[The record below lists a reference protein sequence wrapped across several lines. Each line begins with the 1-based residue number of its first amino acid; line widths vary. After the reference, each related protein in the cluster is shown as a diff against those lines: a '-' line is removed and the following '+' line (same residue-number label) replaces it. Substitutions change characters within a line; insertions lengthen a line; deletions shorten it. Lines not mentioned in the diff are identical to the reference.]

1 MNLPRILLI
10 GLALSL
16 AANAYLLLRSSRGG
30 WVARNPGRADNP
42 SSAARGAATPGV
54 GGTVETGPT
63 ESANTSGVVRWRG
76 DYSAAA
82 LRQLTADLKAA
93 GLPHHAVR
101 EAVEALISR
110 HTRAASDFAK
120 LPFWQQGY
128 GGPRFRAEAEK
139 MDAARRELIKEVLG
153 ADEANVSDL
162 DPISRNVHFGNLP
175 PEKIAALFKLER
187 DYSEITREQY
197 RGADGSRTADTAEGR
212 LRLRLI
218 EEERMRDI
226 AAALSPEEFK
236 AWEMRSSRAARNVIQ
251 GAKNIDLSD
260 AEYAA
265 LLDIQRSYE
274 ASIPTTAGVDE
285 TTAYLRGWAAPL
297 EQLRTVLPD
306 DRLYAYLEATD
317 PLYGAAAKF
326 SQTAAL
332 PRAQTEQLYRLQ
344 LEAVTA
350 LSQAAGAM
358 RPADFANTPAGQ
370 AALASFH
377 LRLEALLGPE
387 RAATYRQT
395 VVPKLFAGQR

>member
-1 MNLPRILLI
+1 MPLPRLLLL

-16 AANAYLLLRSSRGG
+16 AANAYLLLRPGLSG
-30 WVARNPGRADNP
+30 WSPQRPDAST
-42 SSAARGAATPGV
+42 SSAPSARGHAQAGDSSATSSPDATAA
-54 GGTVETGPT
+54 PT
-63 ESANTSGVVRWRG
+63 TIRWRG

-82 LRQLTADLKAA
+82 LRQLTADLEAA

-128 GGPRFRAEAEK
+128 GGPRFKAEADK
-139 MDAARRELIKEVLG
+139 MNAARRELIHEVLG
-153 ADEANVSDL
+153 ADEVNVSDL
-162 DPISRNVHFGNLP
+162 DPISRNVHFGDLP

-218 EEERMRDI
+218 EEERLRDI

-236 AWEMRSSRAARNVIQ
+236 TWEMRSSRAARNVIQ
-251 GAKNIDLSD
+251 GAKNIDLSE
-260 AEYAA
+260 AEYAS
-265 LLDIQRSYE
+265 LLEIQRTYE
-274 ASIPTTAGVDE
+274 AGIPTTAGAEE
-285 TTAYLRGWAAPL
+285 TTAFLRGWAAPI

-306 DRLYAYLEATD
+306 DRLYTYLESTD

-326 SQTAAL
+326 SQSAAL

-344 LEAVTA
+344 LDAVNA
-350 LSQAAGAM
+350 LAQAAGTT
-358 RPADFANTPAGQ
+358 RPADFAATPAGQ
-370 AALASFH
+370 AALASFYT
-377 LRLEALLGPE
+377 RLETLLGAE
-387 RAATYRQT
+387 RAAQYRQT